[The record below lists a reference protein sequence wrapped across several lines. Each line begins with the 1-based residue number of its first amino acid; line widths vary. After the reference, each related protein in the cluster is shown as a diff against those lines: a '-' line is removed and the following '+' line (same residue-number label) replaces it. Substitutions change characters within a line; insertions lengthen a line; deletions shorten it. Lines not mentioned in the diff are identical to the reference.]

1 MLSFYRKSKTDLLDP
16 LVAAQGD
23 SVDEEQLVF
32 EPFLVCAE
40 DFGRNW
46 GVRIGVEDSG

>member
-32 EPFLVCAE
+32 EPFLGLRRGFWKE
-40 DFGRNW
+40 LGRS
-46 GVRIGVEDSG
+46 GVEDSG